1 MIRISSRQ
9 VMVIWFTLILIL
21 LGGTVIQSWQL
32 LEWLVTQSRNSNEQS
47 VRLTTTLQELG
58 ERNTDLERSARQ
70 YLLVRQDAFRAS
82 FDATLNQSA
91 DLMRQLEAY
100 EDIPLRPLLEEWH
113 SATRELVTNLENSGA
128 ESTPLIMQTQ
138 FSRLTDLYNRIRQ
151 TCQQWADAHNQ
162 RQLTELEGKQVRLK
176 LQFLFALVVSTVA
189 AIILGWWLI
198 RPLRQMEQ
206 AITLMGR
213 GYLDNKVSVHGPA
226 DMQRL
231 GTRLEWLRQRLA
243 SLENDRKT
251 VFRHISQELKM
262 PIIAVREACTL
273 FAENTTPANQESILD
288 ILRHNADILM
298 KQLDGL
304 TRITTQVFEARR
316 QQRQQVSLSQFLRL
330 AVDAQ
335 SEQSQSKNIKIRIE
349 APEAHVPLDTE
360 NVGAILAALL
370 QNAIAFSPQDGEI
383 TLSATSDEDK
393 LRLECQDQGTGI
405 TPEDAEHIFD
415 PFYQS
420 AFQTADEHQGS
431 GVGLTIVRE
440 LTCIMGGNVQY
451 INNGAGACFCVDLPH
466 EN

>member
-1 MIRISSRQ
+1 
-9 VMVIWFTLILIL
+9 MVVWFTLILVL
-21 LGGTVIQSWQL
+21 LGGTVVQSWQL
-32 LEWLVTQSRNSNEQS
+32 LERMVTQSRDSNEQS
-47 VRLTTTLQELG
+47 VHLSATLQELG

-70 YLLVRQDAFRAS
+70 YLLVRQEAFRAS
-82 FDATLNQSA
+82 FDATLNQSV
-91 DLMRQLEAY
+91 DLIQQLEAY
-100 EDIPLRPLLEEWH
+100 EDIPLRPMLEEWRN
-113 SATRELVTNLENSGA
+113 ATQELATSLKDPGA
-128 ESTPLIMQTQ
+128 EPTPLIVQVQ

-151 TCQQWADAHNQ
+151 TCQQWTDVHNQ
-162 RQLTELEGKQVRLK
+162 RQLTELEGKQMQLK
-176 LQFLFALVVSTVA
+176 LQFLFALVVSIVV

-213 GYLDNKVSVHGPA
+213 GYFDDKVSVHGPA
-226 DMQRL
+226 DMQHL

-262 PIIAVREACTL
+262 PIVAVREACAL
-273 FAENTTPANQESILD
+273 FAENTTPENQESILD

-298 KQLDGL
+298 KQLEGL
-304 TRITTQVFEARR
+304 TRMTTQVFEARR
-316 QQRQQVSLSQFLRL
+316 QQRHSVSLPQFLQL
-330 AVDAQ
+330 AVDAL
-335 SEQSQSKNIKIRIE
+335 SEQSQRKNIKIRIE
-349 APEAHVPLDTE
+349 APGAHVPLDTE

-383 TLSATSDEDK
+383 TLSATTDEDK
-393 LRLECQDQGTGI
+393 LRLECKDQGAGV

-415 PFYQS
+415 PFYQGT
-420 AFQTADEHQGS
+420 FQTADERQGS